1 VTIRPGPHFV
11 DAGPYDLQPES
22 PIPGVAALCVHGLS
36 GTPYEVRPLAEAIA
50 ARGIRAR
57 GILLPGHGTTP
68 ETLARTGRDA
78 WVTAVCDAYRRL
90 RADHDRVF
98 VVGLSLGGLLTLDLA
113 SREAV
118 AGIVVVGTPLQLGA
132 PVPQMI
138 PLLKYVMPMLRKR
151 GGSDIRDAEARARH
165 PGYSVLPL
173 ASVHELVRLQMQ
185 VRSVLG
191 SITAPALIAHGALDR
206 TANPADANRIHDAI
220 ASGDRNL
227 LMLADSGHVVPV
239 DHDGARLAECV
250 AEFVSTRTRCAD
262 QDAVAAVAD

>member
-1 VTIRPGPHFV
+1 MSVKPGPHFV
-11 DAGPYDLQPES
+11 DAGPYDLQPDS
-22 PIPGVAALCVHGLS
+22 PVPGVAALCVHGLS

-78 WVTAVCDAYRRL
+78 WVTAVRDAYRRL
-90 RADHDRVF
+90 KTEHERVF

-118 AGIVVVGTPLQLGA
+118 TGIVVVGTPLQLGA
-132 PVPQMI
+132 PVPQMV

-165 PGYSVLPL
+165 PGYSVMPL
-173 ASVHELVRLQMQ
+173 ASVHELVRLQAE
-185 VRSVLG
+185 VRSRLG

-206 TANPADANRIHDAI
+206 TANPADAARIHAAI
-220 ASGDRNL
+220 ASGDRGL

-239 DHDGARLAECV
+239 DHDGARLAEHV
-250 AEFVSTRTRCAD
+250 AEFVSSRARVAG
-262 QDAVAAVAD
+262 QDAATAAAD